1 MDIKE
6 FALKYIE
13 AQKKAWQGDF
23 DDLETLEQPDVVFH
37 MAPLMPDEHG
47 WEGHKQYL
55 TNALNS
61 VTELKQEW
69 DYITGDGNV
78 FAISYKVREKLAVA
92 NPALNIPAGATV
104 TGDMMFVGRLDS
116 GKLAKMWIKGS
127 IATE

>member
-23 DDLETLEQPDVVFH
+23 DDLESLEDPNVVFH

-55 TNALNS
+55 INARNS
-61 VTELKQEW
+61 VSELKQEW

-78 FAISYKVREKLAVA
+78 FAISYKVCEKLAVA
-92 NPALNIPAGATV
+92 NPAMNLPAGAMV
-104 TGDMMFVGRLDS
+104 TGDTIFVGHLEN
-116 GKLAKMWIKGS
+116 GKLAEMRIKGS
-127 IATE
+127 VTTE